1 MKLKILNAT
10 FEQSLNLEDDLM
22 VQFLYKDVKRQ
33 ENEGVKE
40 KPIIASSVYIILLFL
55 IYGFYAL
62 ADYLMKNPDTESL
75 LGKANINYL
84 PLPLFWISLVMF
96 LLILSIIQSKRY
108 NSIRFYTL
116 FVGLNI
122 YLMWLIVTVNLFL
135 FTFFSVTMTKVGIF
149 AFVVT
154 LIAISFY
161 LFKIKLT
168 QNKCTTL

>member
-33 ENEGVKE
+33 ENEGIKE

-75 LGKANINYL
+75 LGK
-84 PLPLFWISLVMF
+84 
-96 LLILSIIQSKRY
+96 
-108 NSIRFYTL
+108 
-116 FVGLNI
+116 
-122 YLMWLIVTVNLFL
+122 
-135 FTFFSVTMTKVGIF
+135 
-149 AFVVT
+149 
-154 LIAISFY
+154 
-161 LFKIKLT
+161 LT
-168 QNKCTTL
+168 